1 MNSSTSIGNDT
12 SSLTRAAENAAR
24 DTSRTAQHGI
34 DRVSDT
40 LSEARAQTGDT
51 LRQLA
56 HNTEDLAHRG
66 MDLVRESADQLRERS
81 YHVKDVTT
89 HYIQDEPVKS
99 MLIAAAVGATLMGL
113 FAMLSRNGH
122 HR

>member
-24 DTSRTAQHGI
+24 DTGRTAQHGME
-34 DRVSDT
+34 RVSDT
-40 LSEARAQTGDT
+40 LSDARAQTGDT

-56 HNTEDLAHRG
+56 HNTEDLAHRSL
-66 MDLVRESADQLRERS
+66 DLVRDRADQLRERS
-81 YHVKDVTT
+81 YQVKDATT

-113 FAMLSRNGH
+113 VAMFSRNGS